1 MPYYSESPWF
11 KNGQETELPKDFY
24 SSEFFVDQMIEF
36 IDEDITDEA
45 PFFSYVSFQAQ
56 HIPLQAPQEFIDK
69 YLDTYKAGWH
79 DLREKRKVQAVENG
93 IFPSDKEIVDSLS
106 SFDSWS
112 EINEEDK
119 KMLVKSMAVFAGML
133 DAMDFHIG
141 RLIAYLKEQGL
152 YDNTIFIV
160 TADNG
165 PGHYQQ

>member
-1 MPYYSESPWF
+1 MLRGNNFNHHSYLPYYSESPWF

-36 IDEDITDEA
+36 IDEDITNEA

-79 DLREKRKVQAVENG
+79 ALREKRKVQAVENG

-119 KMLVKSMAVFAGML
+119 KVLVKSMAVFAGML
-133 DAMDFHIG
+133 DAQSTKNIC
-141 RLIAYLKEQGL
+141 IKIIT
-152 YDNTIFIV
+152 N
-160 TADNG
+160 
-165 PGHYQQ
+165 HYRVFDICVC